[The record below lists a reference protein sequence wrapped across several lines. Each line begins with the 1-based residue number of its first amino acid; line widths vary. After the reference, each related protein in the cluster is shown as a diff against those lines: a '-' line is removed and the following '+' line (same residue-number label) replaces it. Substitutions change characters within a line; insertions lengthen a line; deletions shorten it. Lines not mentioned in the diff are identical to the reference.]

1 MKICLFGGTFDP
13 PHIGHL
19 LIAQTVCEAENF
31 DKILFIPAYIPPH
44 KNVVTAIEHRVAMV
58 KLAIRDNP
66 HFECSDVDIIR
77 QGVSYTIDSIQDIKK
92 TSGLSSD
99 EIYYLIGSD
108 SLIDFK
114 NWKNPKEI
122 LNESKVI
129 VAIRP
134 GFRPSDIPHWILQK
148 VHFANIPRFELAS
161 SKIRTRWVKGLT
173 IRYMVTL
180 PIWEY
185 INDNSLYSINLN
197 QKNLGTT

>member
-19 LIAQTVCEAENF
+19 LIAQTIYEAENF
-31 DKILFIPAYIPPH
+31 DKILFIPAYTPPH
-44 KNVVTAIEHRVAMV
+44 KNGVTPMKHRIKMV
-58 KLAIRDNP
+58 KIAISDNP
-66 HFECSDVDIIR
+66 NFEYSDVDIVRKGI
-77 QGVSYTIDSIQDIKK
+77 SYTIDSIIDIKRK
-92 TSGLSSD
+92 YELTDD
-99 EIYYLIGSD
+99 EIYFLIGSD

-122 LNESKVI
+122 LDECNVI

-134 GFRPSDIPHWILQK
+134 GFRPSDIPYWILQR
-148 VHFANIPRFELAS
+148 VHFANIPRFELSS
-161 SKIRTRWVKGLT
+161 SKIRSRWVKDLT

-185 INDNSLYSINLN
+185 INKNGLYSSN
-197 QKNLGTT
+197 G

>member
-19 LIAQTVCEAENF
+19 LIAQTVYEAENF
-31 DKILFIPAYIPPH
+31 DKILFIPAYAPPH
-44 KNVVTAIEHRVAMV
+44 KNNVTPMKHRIEMV
-58 KLAIRDNP
+58 KIAISDNP
-66 HFECSDVDIIR
+66 NFEYSDVDIVRKGI
-77 QGVSYTIDSIQDIKK
+77 SYTIDSIVDIKRK
-92 TSGLSSD
+92 YELTND

-114 NWKNPKEI
+114 NWKDSKEI
-122 LNESKVI
+122 LDECIVI

-148 VHFANIPRFELAS
+148 VHFANIPRFELSS
-161 SKIRTRWVKGLT
+161 SKIRSRWVKDLT

-185 INDNSLYSINLN
+185 INENNLYSS
-197 QKNLGTT
+197 KG

>member
-19 LIAQTVCEAENF
+19 LIAQTVYEAENF
-31 DKILFIPAYIPPH
+31 DKILFIPAYAPPH
-44 KNVVTAIEHRVAMV
+44 KNNVTPMKQRIEMV
-58 KLAIRDNP
+58 KIAISDNP
-66 HFECSDVDIIR
+66 NFEYSDVDIVRKGI
-77 QGVSYTIDSIQDIKK
+77 SYTIDSIVDIKRNYK
-92 TSGLSSD
+92 LTND

-114 NWKNPKEI
+114 NWKDSKEI
-122 LNESKVI
+122 LDECNVI

-148 VHFANIPRFELAS
+148 VHFANIPRFELSS
-161 SKIRTRWVKGLT
+161 SKIRSRWVKDLT

-185 INDNSLYSINLN
+185 INENNLYSS
-197 QKNLGTT
+197 KG

>member
-19 LIAQTVCEAENF
+19 LIAQTVYEAENF
-31 DKILFIPAYIPPH
+31 DKVLFIPAYTPLY
-44 KNVVTAIEHRVAMV
+44 KNGITPMEHRVEMV
-58 KLAIRDNP
+58 KIAISDNP
-66 HFECSDVDIIR
+66 NFEYSDVDIVRKGI
-77 QGVSYTIDSIQDIKK
+77 SYTIDSIIDIKRK
-92 TSGLSSD
+92 YELTDD
-99 EIYYLIGSD
+99 EIYFLIGSD

-122 LNESKVI
+122 LDECNVI

-134 GFRPSDIPHWILQK
+134 GFRPSDIPYWILQR
-148 VHFANIPRFELAS
+148 VHFANIPRFELSS
-161 SKIRTRWVKGLT
+161 SKIRSRWVKDLT

-185 INDNSLYSINLN
+185 INKNSLYSS
-197 QKNLGTT
+197 KG